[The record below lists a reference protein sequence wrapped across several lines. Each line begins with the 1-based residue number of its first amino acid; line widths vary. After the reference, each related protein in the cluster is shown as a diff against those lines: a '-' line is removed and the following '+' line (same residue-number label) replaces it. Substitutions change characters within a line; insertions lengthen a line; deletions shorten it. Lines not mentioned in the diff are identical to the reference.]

1 MNPLPL
7 DPKFPRQEGD
17 AAQNRNSMTNVVN
30 IKLMLFSYKYNL
42 WQIVHL
48 FGPGILNFSVL
59 PLLPFHHRME
69 RRTKAD
75 EMKANS
81 TGDILHS
88 RI

>member
-17 AAQNRNSMTNVVN
+17 ATQNRNSKTNMVN
-30 IKLMLFSYKYNL
+30 IKSMLFSFKYNL